1 MTVDQVI
8 DEAGGERARL
18 SAGLITELVQ
28 QDALAAYERREEELT
43 PEVMRELERRVVLS
57 VLDRKWREHL
67 YEMDYLREGITLRGY
82 GQRDPLVEYQREGY
96 DMFSGMMEGIKEES
110 VGSLFNLQVQRQD
123 SPIVEEAVPGAVPN
137 GFVPGGAAPGGV
149 LPGGVV
155 PGGIVAGGTAV
166 GGAVAGGA
174 GPVPAGPAPAG
185 QPAGGGS
192 QAGRG
197 RSGQSG
203 SRSRPGRHSR
213 TGSQER
219 SGQDQPGAQ
228 AGPGAQAAAGGQA
241 VPAGL
246 VARGLERPQRR
257 GRLEYSAPS
266 DDGSGQAQQRTAS
279 SGGPDYSKVGRNA
292 PCPCGSGRKFK
303 LCHGD
308 PRNR

>member
-1 MTVDQVI
+1 
-8 DEAGGERARL
+8 
-18 SAGLITELVQ
+18 
-28 QDALAAYERREEELT
+28 
-43 PEVMRELERRVVLS
+43 
-57 VLDRKWREHL
+57 
-67 YEMDYLREGITLRGY
+67 
-82 GQRDPLVEYQREGY
+82 
-96 DMFSGMMEGIKEES
+96 MMEGIKEES

-123 SPIVEEAVPGAVPN
+123 SPIVEEAVPNGSLLPGAM
-137 GFVPGGAAPGGV
+137 PGGV

-155 PGGIVAGGTAV
+155 PGGPGPGGPVPGGPVPGGTVAGGT
-166 GGAVAGGA
+166 
-174 GPVPAGPAPAG
+174 GPAPAG

-213 TGSQER
+213 TGAQDR

-228 AGPGAQAAAGGQA
+228 AGPGAQAAAGGQS